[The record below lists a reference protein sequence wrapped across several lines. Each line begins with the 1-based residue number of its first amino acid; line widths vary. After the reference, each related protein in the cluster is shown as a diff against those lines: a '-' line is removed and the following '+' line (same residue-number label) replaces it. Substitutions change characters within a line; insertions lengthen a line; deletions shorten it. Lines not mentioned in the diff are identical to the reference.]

1 MANADAQLEAFLEKF
16 LPEIAAI
23 GRASLAKLRALLPEY
38 DALVYDNYNA
48 LATGFS
54 PNGKPGSAML
64 SLAVYPRWV
73 SLFVSASLDD
83 PGRILK
89 GDGTRVR
96 HIVLAGG
103 ADDLDRPEIAD
114 LISQTRERA
123 GSLLNESRKGQ
134 LVIQSISAKQRPRRP
149 A

>member
-1 MANADAQLEAFLEKF
+1 MADPDAQLENFLAKF
-16 LPEIAAI
+16 LPEIAAT
-23 GRASLAKLRALLPEY
+23 GRTSLVKLRALLPEY
-38 DALVYDNYNA
+38 DALAYDNYNS
-48 LATGFS
+48 LATTFS

-73 SLFVSASLDD
+73 SLFVGASLND

-89 GDGTRVR
+89 GNGTKVR

-103 ADDLDRPEIAD
+103 DGDLDRPDIAD
-114 LISQTRERA
+114 LIRQTRERA
-123 GSLLNESRKGQ
+123 GSLLRHGRQGQ

>member
-1 MANADAQLEAFLEKF
+1 MAPADAQLEAFLGKF
-16 LPEIAAI
+16 LPEIAAT
-23 GRASLAKLRALLPEY
+23 GRASLARLRALLPEY

-54 PNGKPGSAML
+54 PDGKPGSASL

-83 PGRILK
+83 PACILK
-89 GDGTRVR
+89 GEGTRVR
-96 HIVLAGG
+96 HVVLAGG
-103 ADDLDRPEIAD
+103 ADDLDRADIAD
-114 LISQTRERA
+114 LIRQTRDRA
-123 GSLLNESRKGQ
+123 AHLLGKGRQ
-134 LVIQSISAKQRPRRP
+134 GKLVIQSVSAKQRPRRP

>member
-1 MANADAQLEAFLEKF
+1 MADTDAQLEAFLAKF
-16 LPEIAAI
+16 LPEIATTA
-23 GRASLAKLRALLPEY
+23 RASLAKLRALLPEY

-48 LATGFS
+48 LATAFS

-83 PGRILK
+83 PGRTLK

-103 ADDLDRPEIAD
+103 ADDLDRPDIAD
-114 LISQTRERA
+114 LIRQTRKRA
-123 GSLLNESRKGQ
+123 GSLLSVGRRGQ

-149 A
+149 G